1 MERDSGRSCET
12 VAEHVEVPSLTL
24 RILARASGRKRVEVG
39 ETVVA
44 RVDKVVIHDVTGPIA
59 LDVVEELKTGVPD
72 PERVF
77 VFLDHYSPPPSIPA
91 SNIHRRFRAF
101 IRESGIRN
109 FFDVGEGVCHQVMV
123 EGLVKPGEVIVG
135 ADSHTT
141 TYGALSVF
149 ATGIGSSEAAYA
161 MLTGKLWFK
170 VPEPLYVKVIG
181 AMPEYACGKDVILSL
196 LGVLGQEGA
205 NYRALEFIGPGLKSL
220 SISDRLT
227 IANMSVEAGA
237 KNAIFPLDD
246 VTLQYVRSFG
256 LSIDSSKLDYLKPF
270 EVENPH
276 YEVDLSTLEPM
287 VAKPH
292 SPANVAKAGDVEG
305 TRIDMAFIGSCTN
318 GRYEDLFIAARILKG
333 RRVSRDVRLLITPAS
348 KRVFI
353 KALEEGLIRIL
364 AEAGAIIT
372 PPGCGACFGA
382 NLGVAGDDEVV
393 ISSSNRNFVGRMGSP
408 KARVYLASPATVAA
422 SALTGHI
429 TDPRSFLR
437 VGA

>member
-1 MERDSGRSCET
+1 MVEYF
-12 VAEHVEVPSLTL
+12 EVPSLTL
-24 RILARASGRKRVEVG
+24 RILAEASGRKRVEVG

-59 LDVVEELKTGVPD
+59 LDVVKELKTRVPD

-91 SNIHRRFRAF
+91 SNIHMRLRAF
-101 IRESGIRN
+101 VRESNIRN
-109 FFDVGEGVCHQVMV
+109 FFDIGEGICHQVMV
-123 EGLVKPGEVIVG
+123 EGLAKPGEVIVG

-141 TYGALSVF
+141 TYGALSAF

-181 AMPEYACGKDVILSL
+181 AMPEYVFGKDVILSL

-205 NYRALEFIGPGLKSL
+205 NYKALEFIGPGLKSL
-220 SISDRLT
+220 SMSDRLT

-256 LSIDSSKLDYLKPF
+256 LSIDLSKLDYLKPF

-292 SPANVAKAGDVEG
+292 SPANVAKVGDVEG

-318 GRYEDLFIAARILKG
+318 GRYEDLSIAARILKG

-348 KRVFI
+348 KRVFM
-353 KALEEGLIRIL
+353 KALEEGLIQIL

-393 ISSSNRNFVGRMGSP
+393 ISSSNRNFVGRMGSS

-422 SALTGHI
+422 SALKGHI

-437 VGA
+437 VRA